1 MERQPVDG
9 GGETP
14 HAEEGGGY
22 FVAIPRLCESGFYI
36 KKKEKN
42 FLMGKAAVGK
52 YSYYIFNQ
60 SISGLAIANAETLKQ
75 TGSVLSSLTQ

>member
-1 MERQPVDG
+1 
-9 GGETP
+9 
-14 HAEEGGGY
+14 
-22 FVAIPRLCESGFYI
+22 
-36 KKKEKN
+36 
-42 FLMGKAAVGK
+42 MGKAAVGK